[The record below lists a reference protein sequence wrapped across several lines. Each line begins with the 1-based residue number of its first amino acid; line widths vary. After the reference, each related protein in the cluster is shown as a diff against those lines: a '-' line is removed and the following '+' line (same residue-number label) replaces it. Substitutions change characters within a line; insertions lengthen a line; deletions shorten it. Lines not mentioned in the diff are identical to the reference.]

1 NRYYVGIGPLCL
13 PISAC
18 VSGKS
23 DPLIVTGWQIGENAR
38 LLSFIHRFARR
49 RDRRVLMMSQGGLTV
64 EPENHVS

>member
-1 NRYYVGIGPLCL
+1 M
-13 PISAC
+13 
-18 VSGKS
+18 
-23 DPLIVTGWQIGENAR
+23 IVTGWQIGENAR